1 MAIAGP
7 QSAADEGKTQLQSA
21 SAESLLDQ
29 TVERRRERLDA
40 LRRSFETVGAR
51 WGSIPILGFYVG
63 AGAKV
68 GLVIVRVIQT
78 MDSKPEIANELE
90 ARMTRLSELLG
101 RFAKLPGD
109 PQRMGF
115 LETIT
120 ELR

>member
-1 MAIAGP
+1 
-7 QSAADEGKTQLQSA
+7 
-21 SAESLLDQ
+21 
-29 TVERRRERLDA
+29 
-40 LRRSFETVGAR
+40 
-51 WGSIPILGFYVG
+51 
-63 AGAKV
+63 
-68 GLVIVRVIQT
+68 

-120 ELR
+120 ELRRYLRRLASQYTVVDGDFTASSKPWGK